1 MIDLREKGRLS
12 GDIQAELRRSMMRN
26 KIVKFADKDI
36 NVEEKRIGELEAL
49 TKKIFPSTKG
59 KLKDLDKALDDL
71 EIDWSTLYKKLPMIF
86 PDITPEDVK
95 NAYMSELEKL
105 IGGFIEVNFL
115 AIKQMIPKL
124 MSLTQIGSL
133 RK

>member
-1 MIDLREKGRLS
+1 
-12 GDIQAELRRSMMRN
+12 MRN

-36 NVEEKRIGELEAL
+36 DVKEKKIGELEIL
-49 TKKIFPSTKG
+49 TKELFPSTKG
-59 KLKDLDKALDDL
+59 KLKNLDKALNDL
-71 EIDWSTLYKKLPMIF
+71 ELDWDLLYKKLPIIF
-86 PDITPEDVK
+86 PEITEDDVR

-105 IGGFIEVNFL
+105 VGAFIDVNFF

-124 MSLTQIGSL
+124 MALAQTGSQ